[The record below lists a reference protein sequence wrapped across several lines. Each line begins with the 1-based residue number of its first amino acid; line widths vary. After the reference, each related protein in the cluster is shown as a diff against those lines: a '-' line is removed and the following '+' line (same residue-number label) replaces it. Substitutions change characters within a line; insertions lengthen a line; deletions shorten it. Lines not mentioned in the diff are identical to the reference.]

1 MWILHFIPDS
11 LIHLAVFATMF
22 GGLALYVLGMFI
34 VFVPP
39 AIPYKEPIK
48 FFAVVLMVLGVY
60 GYGSYDNEMSWRAKE
75 ADLKHQVEVSE
86 QKAEIANEALASEI
100 ARINQTIKDTQA
112 KVKDTIKTH
121 ASEMD
126 ANCKVPPVA
135 ISTLNDA
142 ARRSKK

>member
-11 LIHLAVFATMF
+11 LIHLVVFLTMF
-22 GGLALYVLGMFI
+22 SGLAFYVLGIFI
-34 VFVPP
+34 SFVPP

-60 GYGSYDNEMSWRAKE
+60 GYGSYDNEMSWRARE

-86 QKAEIANEALASEI
+86 QKAQIANDALSAEL
-100 ARINQTIKDTQA
+100 ARINQKIKDTQA
-112 KVKDTIKTH
+112 KIKDTIKNH

-126 ANCKVPPVA
+126 ANCKVPTIA
-135 ISTLNDA
+135 ITTLNDA